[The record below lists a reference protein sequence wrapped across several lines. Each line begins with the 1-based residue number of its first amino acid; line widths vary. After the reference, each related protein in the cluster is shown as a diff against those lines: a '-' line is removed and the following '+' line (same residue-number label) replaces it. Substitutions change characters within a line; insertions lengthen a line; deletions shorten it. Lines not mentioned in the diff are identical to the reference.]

1 VKPLSTM
8 CREGTS
14 VNRNWVKGSGIFII
28 GRFGGFGV
36 VKFNACYS
44 VTPVKLLE
52 PKSAKSPLIIY
63 SSDPVFLTLFTFV
76 RTSKAVRVSPIEL
89 TRTTFSDS
97 WEGLGKRFTVGGGMS
112 DVVGFAIAFIKGL
125 YYRELL
131 LDAEP
136 DVDRRNFYL
145 ARDIRVLPG
154 GKLAGYH
161 SRFIAWFDR
170 LNDLVHFPSRVEF
183 AKPGDKNAKPLYLSV
198 IEAKE
203 RLGITGDSTGEV
215 LLKAFERLGYAVQAS
230 LAYTRASKTD
240 VFSGE
245 AYALE
250 RIMLELEPK
259 GSKDLSGVRDTVLRA
274 LDGLSPYVE
283 TPIVIFSGNKSYYVV
298 LELSRPIRA
307 GEYDIRD
314 RLGVVVRRVSLG
326 EVHRAFYELIVR
338 RYLRNDNGITR
349 YLDNQVAEPK
359 RLLRIPGFKHE
370 VSGQPAQLL
379 DTDLRPIDLDPSVM
393 DRAILAKDALT
404 DVWSFVYQLDIP
416 RSIRTRV
423 FPNNYAIR
431 QGDKWDCLPAWVRAL
446 ITYLEETG
454 ELCHYGRMAVAVWM
468 LWCGFSDEEIHEVF
482 KHAHNYRQGTTQ
494 SHIND
499 VRKYL
504 EKGGK
509 PMGCETVVEKCNGYK
524 VPDIDC
530 KAIRKS
536 PTQPRPL
543 EPKPEVQPTP
553 VTETKPEVKPTE
565 PKPKEPIP
573 EVPKPETSKTKPGKP
588 STTNTSNRKVIK
600 DSETKTGKQAHLGDF
615 IDKPRQPTTQTTIEE
630 DWSKILRPEKRR
642 VIDCKELGDE
652 CRFYEDWEEL
662 REWRSWSGEHIF
674 EPPEPELKDII
685 SPQTH
690 ERLHKQLYDLV
701 INGKQQEALK
711 LWDEFFNKVLARRM
725 EERLRGD

>member
-1 VKPLSTM
+1 
-8 CREGTS
+8 
-14 VNRNWVKGSGIFII
+14 
-28 GRFGGFGV
+28 
-36 VKFNACYS
+36 
-44 VTPVKLLE
+44 
-52 PKSAKSPLIIY
+52 
-63 SSDPVFLTLFTFV
+63 
-76 RTSKAVRVSPIEL
+76 
-89 TRTTFSDS
+89 
-97 WEGLGKRFTVGGGMS
+97 MS
-112 DVVGFAIAFIKGL
+112 DVISFALAFIKGL

-136 DVDRRNFYL
+136 GVSTRRFYL
-145 ARDIRVLPG
+145 GRDIRVLPQR
-154 GKLAGYH
+154 LVGYH

-183 AKPGDKNAKPLYLSV
+183 TRPGDRNAKPLYLSV
-198 IEAKE
+198 IEARE

-240 VFSGE
+240 VYSGE
-245 AYALE
+245 VYALE

-259 GSKDLSGVRDTVLRA
+259 GSKDLSGVKDAVLRA
-274 LDGLSPYVE
+274 LDLLSPYVE
-283 TPIVIFSGNKSYYVV
+283 MPIVIFSGHKSYYVV
-298 LELSRPIRA
+298 LELPKPIGA

-379 DTDLRPIDLDPSVM
+379 DTDLHPIDLDPSVM
-393 DRAILAKDALT
+393 DRADLTKDALT
-404 DVWSFVYQLDIP
+404 DVWPFIYQLDTP

-431 QGDKWDCLPAWVRAL
+431 QGDKWDCLPTWVRAL
-446 ITYLEETG
+446 IDYLRETG
-454 ELCHYGRMAVAVWM
+454 ELCHYARMAVAGWM
-468 LWCGFSDEEIHEVF
+468 LWCGFTDEEIHEVF

-509 PMGCETVVEKCNGYK
+509 PMGCETVRERCNGYK
-524 VPDIDC
+524 VPDLDC
-530 KAIRKS
+530 KSIRKS
-536 PTQPRPL
+536 PVQPKPTEAKPMETKPEVKTEVKPEVKPENPVTL
-543 EPKPEVQPTP
+543 EVAQPKPEVQP
-553 VTETKPEVKPTE
+553 KPT
-565 PKPKEPIP
+565 PPSNTTIP
-573 EVPKPETSKTKPGKP
+573 QPRSNA
-588 STTNTSNRKVIK
+588 STSNNKNRKLARG
-600 DSETKTGKQAHLGDF
+600 SGGKQAHLGDF
-615 IDKPRQPTTQTTIEE
+615 IDKPRQTPTQNIEE
-630 DWSKILRPEKRR
+630 DWSKILRPEKRK

-652 CRFYEDWEEL
+652 CKFYHDWEEL
-662 REWRSWSGEHIF
+662 YYWHGVDKGPIF
-674 EPPEPELKDII
+674 QPPEEWYKELALLT
-685 SPQTH
+685 PQEH
-690 ERLHKQLYDLV
+690 ERLHKQLYELV

-725 EERLRGD
+725 EERLRGG